1 MADLSTL
8 TIRENHSEPA
18 FEQDD
23 DGSVADQHPAW
34 RPGVAR
40 DITTT
45 FSTAASGVWVHQRCR
60 IRLNQRQR

>member
-1 MADLSTL
+1 MADMSKL

-18 FEQDD
+18 FEQHD

-40 DITTT
+40 DITTS
-45 FSTAASGVWVHQRCR
+45 FSTAASGLWVQR
-60 IRLNQRQR
+60 